1 MGMVLID
8 LISGN
13 NCIPV
18 SRELCA
24 AIGPAEAV
32 LYCELLDQYRFWEK
46 CEELDDEGM
55 FPSSVEQIQN
65 RTGLSKDQ
73 QPRYLKKLS
82 ELGLLKVARKGIPS
96 KRFVKIFD
104 NPQFLQKVYAK
115 NPDKSRST

>member
-1 MGMVLID
+1 MVLID